1 MKNKLKD
8 AVKDA
13 MRAKDKVKL
22 ETIRGALAV
31 IQYEEMQKGT
41 ENLPEEAI
49 VAILKSEIKK
59 RREELDFADKA
70 NRPELKD
77 KLMLE
82 LAAIEA
88 FLPKQMSAEQI
99 EKILVDLKTATPG
112 INLGLVMKTLKES
125 YNGQYDG
132 KVASEVAKKVLGLVV
147 S

>member
-132 KVASEVAKKVLGLVV
+132 KVASEVAKKVLG
-147 S
+147 